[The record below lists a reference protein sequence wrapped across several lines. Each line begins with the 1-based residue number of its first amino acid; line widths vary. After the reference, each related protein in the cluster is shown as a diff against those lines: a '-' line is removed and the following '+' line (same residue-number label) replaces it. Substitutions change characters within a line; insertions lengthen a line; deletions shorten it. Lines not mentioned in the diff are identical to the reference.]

1 VGKKVAELCAE
12 KQISKVCFDRGGFT
26 YHGRIQVR
34 ARRWG
39 GASSSLP
46 ATDMLQHQAGAA
58 QLACAG
64 LLHLLQGCLHMKQ
77 GVVHMKTDCNHPA
90 SNWPCACL

>member
-34 ARRWG
+34 ATRGRG
-39 GASSSLP
+39 QAAVHLP
-46 ATDMLQHQAGAA
+46 QT
-58 QLACAG
+58 C
-64 LLHLLQGCLHMKQ
+64 
-77 GVVHMKTDCNHPA
+77 
-90 SNWPCACL
+90 